1 MLLGYARV
9 STAEQAADDRSSLE
23 NQEKI
28 IRGYAMARGFSQF
41 DTAVYTDAGVSATI
55 PLRNRP
61 AGKELLETAKAGD
74 TVIAS
79 KLDRMFRS
87 ANDALNM
94 VEIFKEKKIDLV
106 LFDLGSDPVNGSG
119 ISQFFFTIIAAVAQL
134 ERTMIR
140 ERMSSGKKAKK
151 AKGGHIGGKTP
162 YGFRVVGS
170 GREARLEMVADEQ
183 RVIATVRE
191 LLVDRPYLPV
201 TNTTRELLDR
211 GMTARNGKPFYPMQ
225 VARIMEQVR
234 VSAVQH

>member
-23 NQEKI
+23 SQEKI
-28 IRGYAMARGFSQF
+28 IRGYAMAKGFSQF
-41 DTAVYTDAGVSATI
+41 DTSVYIDPGVSATI

-61 AGKELLETAKAGD
+61 SGARLLEDAKAGD

-140 ERMSSGKKAKK
+140 ERMTSGKKAKK

-162 YGFRVVGS
+162 YGFKVVGT
-170 GREARLEMVADEQ
+170 GREARLELVPEEQKVVA
-183 RVIATVRE
+183 AVRE
-191 LLVDRPYLPV
+191 LLADRPYLPV
-201 TNTTRELLDR
+201 SHTARELTEKGL
-211 GMTARNGKPFYPMQ
+211 TARNGKPFWPQQ
-225 VARIMEQVR
+225 VSRIMEQVR
-234 VSAVQH
+234 ASPN